1 MPYRDSIVIQGKVQ
15 MSEIPE
21 YEFDQSQ
28 NELIL
33 DLSQKML
40 FVGYFF
46 MGLGVL
52 AGIRGGLDFLKPELL
67 VQGVGQVI
75 VGVVQFMIGLWTLKA
90 SSSFK
95 LIVKTEGNDIGNLMG
110 SLGQLR
116 KLYGL
121 KYWLLILSLVFF
133 ALSLVLSSV

>member
-1 MPYRDSIVIQGKVQ
+1 MRYLNSLVSEGKVQ

-67 VQGVGQVI
+67 VQGVGQVV
-75 VGVVQFMIGLWTLKA
+75 VGVVQFLIGLWTLKA

>member
-1 MPYRDSIVIQGKVQ
+1 

-95 LIVKTEGNDIGNLMG
+95 LIVNTEGNDIGNLMG

-121 KYWLLILSLVFF
+121 KYSLLIITLVFF
-133 ALSLVLSSV
+133 ALSLVLSSL

>member
-1 MPYRDSIVIQGKVQ
+1 

-67 VQGVGQVI
+67 VQGVGQVV
-75 VGVVQFMIGLWTLKA
+75 VGVVQFLIGLWTLKA